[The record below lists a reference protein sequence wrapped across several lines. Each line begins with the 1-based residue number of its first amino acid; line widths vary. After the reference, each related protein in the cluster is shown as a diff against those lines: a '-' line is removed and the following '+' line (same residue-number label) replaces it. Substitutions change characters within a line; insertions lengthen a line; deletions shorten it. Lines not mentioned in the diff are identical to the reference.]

1 MFSAMSKP
9 ERIKVKEIHRF
20 WDELSGS
27 FNDIK
32 LGFNQYINEG
42 WEGLE
47 YDYEYD
53 YDGSRSTIY
62 NLYKWRE
69 ETDRE
74 YDLRMKKLEKEN
86 SVKEAKNERKN
97 KLAKVKEKLSNL
109 TEEELKLLGL

>member
-1 MFSAMSKP
+1 MSKP
-9 ERIKVKEIHRF
+9 ERIKVKETKRF
-20 WDELSGS
+20 CGEELSGS

-53 YDGSRSTIY
+53 YDY

-69 ETDRE
+69 ETDKE

-97 KLAKVKEKLSNL
+97 KLAKVKEKLSYL